1 MWRSEHHFAPGAP
14 TITDANGERI
24 SAVGTTKAAEASAL
38 HRSRRSSWL
47 RVRHGHGGTNQ
58 SSIAG
63 CCYNN
68 SNSNS
73 SKKLVCVSRSSNDFE
88 KYEKKMKRRRHC
100 RGRRIDEWT
109 SIIIVVVLD
118 SSSSNSNGNNGGG
131 VGETC
136 CYPWRCTK
144 WRREHSIV
152 WWSSIKWTKGLILN
166 YIDSADFR
174 L

>member
-68 SNSNS
+68 SNS

-118 SSSSNSNGNNGGG
+118 SSSNSNGNNGG

-144 WRREHSIV
+144 WRREHSVV